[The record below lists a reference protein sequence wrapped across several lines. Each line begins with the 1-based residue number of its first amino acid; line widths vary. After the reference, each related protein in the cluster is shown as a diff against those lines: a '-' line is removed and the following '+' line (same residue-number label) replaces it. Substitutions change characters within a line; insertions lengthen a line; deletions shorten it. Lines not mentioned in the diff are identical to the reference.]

1 MERIVRILQSLMGG
15 GGERGNQINV
25 IETKSNSPS
34 SPPSLRPQVNNT
46 DQSESSPAPKQNRS
60 LKVKIIFFL
69 H

>member
-34 SPPSLRPQVNNT
+34 SPPPLSGLR
-46 DQSESSPAPKQNRS
+46 
-60 LKVKIIFFL
+60 
-69 H
+69 